1 MTKIFRLLLAFL
13 FVAVLVACSPKTEE
27 SSGSTSSASYQ
38 ESSSQ
43 KKTDYPVSIKTYD
56 AEGKEVEQVF
66 EQAPQKVITNN
77 LSITE
82 MMIELGLEDRIIGM
96 LKPDNVVTGKYK
108 EAISKIKQVGD
119 KKTISREAILA
130 YEPDALIGRNMMF
143 SEKSLGTVSSWN
155 DNQIPIYSQKAS
167 ISNGK
172 QDLGNIVED
181 VKNLGIIFDVQD
193 RAEAYADDLQA
204 RIDAVEQ
211 NTRKEGE
218 LKKALIMC
226 AYDGSRFGTY
236 KSALQESVLNRLGYT
251 NIATGTSDLTL
262 ENLVAMAPELIIYV
276 TSDRNKQMDETA
288 VDDMLSNPVL
298 EGVPA
303 LADKQVM
310 TISYDEFMDYGP
322 VTVTALE
329 KIDEFVKK

>member
-1 MTKIFRLLLAFL
+1 
-13 FVAVLVACSPKTEE
+13 
-27 SSGSTSSASYQ
+27 
-38 ESSSQ
+38 
-43 KKTDYPVSIKTYD
+43 
-56 AEGKEVEQVF
+56 
-66 EQAPQKVITNN
+66 
-77 LSITE
+77 
-82 MMIELGLEDRIIGM
+82 
-96 LKPDNVVTGKYK
+96 
-108 EAISKIKQVGD
+108 
-119 KKTISREAILA
+119 
-130 YEPDALIGRNMMF
+130 MMF

-226 AYDGSRFGTY
+226 AYDDSRFGTY

-322 VTVTALE
+322 ATVTALE